1 MDSPPTSPSP
11 APIHNADSEVERWKN
26 ELQHWLGLDVEIWDS
41 EAKRPLH
48 DQGDF
53 AASFCQYTSILSDI
67 SSTGQPGFITEQIPL
82 MIAATPLSFLT
93 DRRWIAVSPLLCR
106 PLQKSDGVAAMANL
120 LNRGLSDFRIWCK
133 QQAIGNPEWYAKL
146 GAAFVIQQ
154 IQRQQIESLDQQ
166 ISAYAAAHHTAD
178 NFSTVS

>member
-1 MDSPPTSPSP
+1 MDSPSPRPSP
-11 APIHNADSEVERWKN
+11 APIHNTDSEVERWKK
-26 ELQHWLGLDVEIWDS
+26 EIQHWLGLDVEIWDS

-53 AASFCQYTSILSDI
+53 AASFCQYTSILNDI

-106 PLQKSDGVAAMANL
+106 PLQKSDDVAAMANL
-120 LNRGLSDFRIWCK
+120 LNRGLSDFRTWCK
-133 QQAIGNPEWYAKL
+133 QQVIGNPEWYAKL

-154 IQRQQIESLDQQ
+154 IQRQQIGSLDQQ
-166 ISAYAAAHHTAD
+166 IRAYAAAHHTAD
-178 NFSTVS
+178 NLSTVS